1 MTTDILAGNW
11 KKFSGE
17 VKKQWSKLTDDDLG
31 QIKGEKDKLV
41 GMLQEKYGY
50 AKQKAQEE
58 LDFFLRGQ
66 EKEDDWRDEEST

>member
-11 KKFSGE
+11 KQFSGE

-41 GMLQEKYGY
+41 GLLQEKYGY

-58 LDFFLRGQ
+58 LDFFLRSK
-66 EKEDDWRDEEST
+66 EEEDDWRDEESK

>member
-1 MTTDILAGNW
+1 MTTDILEGNW

-41 GMLQEKYGY
+41 GLLQERYGY
-50 AKQKAQEE
+50 AKLKAQEE
-58 LDFFLRGQ
+58 LDGFLQSQ
-66 EKEDDWRDEEST
+66 EEEDDVCDEENK